1 MPRFLTGLTGVLT
14 LLVLVLSL
22 AACGQAGVED
32 LRRNYTAELNGW
44 YTQETP
50 AAAEAMITVGDDG
63 AGDDGAGE
71 GVAEEGAETPGEE
84 GEEEIP
90 SEMPETVTV
99 TQKVTLDIMLRHEG
113 GGTLPRVTVDIYQ
126 ADAEENQK
134 QNWKLPVDTSDL
146 AVTKQFTQTLEGVD
160 LEEGDVFAVE
170 VREHVPPEEQ
180 DEYPEF
186 AQQSSS

>member
-44 YTQETP
+44 YKQQTP
-50 AAAEAMITVGDDG
+50 AAAEAMITVGDENG
-63 AGDDGAGE
+63 GE
-71 GVAEEGAETPGEE
+71 GVGEEGAEAAGEE

-170 VREHVPPEEQ
+170 VREHVPPEER

-186 AQQSSS
+186 SQQGTS